1 MKFLFT
7 MLTVASSLFA
17 VANPAAQPADIHPSI
32 EKSFKNTFAQATEVN
47 WSVNDNFYKADF
59 VLNGQY
65 ATVFYDCEGTLMAT
79 TRNISSLQL
88 PVTLQANL
96 RKDYNEYWISNL
108 FEMTSNEGINY
119 YVTLQ
124 KGDTK
129 ITLKS
134 ASHSEWTT
142 FQKTSKL

>member
-17 VANPAAQPADIHPSI
+17 VATPTAMPADIHPSV
-32 EKSFKNTFAQATEVN
+32 ERSFKHTFAQATEVN
-47 WSVNDNFYKADF
+47 WSVSDNFYKADF

-65 ATVFYDCEGTLMAT
+65 ASVFYDCDGTLMAT

-88 PVTLQANL
+88 PVTLQAGL
-96 RKDYNEYWISNL
+96 RKDYSEYWISNL
-108 FEMTSNEGINY
+108 FEMTNAEGINY

-134 ASHSEWTT
+134 ASHTEWTA

>member
-1 MKFLFT
+1 
-7 MLTVASSLFA
+7 
-17 VANPAAQPADIHPSI
+17 
-32 EKSFKNTFAQATEVN
+32 
-47 WSVNDNFYKADF
+47 
-59 VLNGQY
+59 
-65 ATVFYDCEGTLMAT
+65 MAT

-88 PVTLQANL
+88 PVTLQAGL
-96 RKDYNEYWISNL
+96 RKDYSEYWISNL
-108 FEMTSNEGINY
+108 FEMTNAEGINY

-134 ASHSEWTT
+134 ASHTEWTA